1 MFEIVVFSFTLGSVL
16 ILNFFCKKKNFLLD
30 VKYSDHKKLT
40 SLDKVPLIGGL
51 VILLSSLIFL
61 PSSHLFFKIT
71 LITIFLIGFLSDINY
86 LKSPIKRLILQFFSI
101 AFFIVITDT
110 HVSSIRIPYIDYL
123 FENFYFKYLFT
134 IICLTI
140 LINGTNFIDGLNT
153 LSIGYYLLVILTVFY
168 INFEYNLGFEING
181 FKIIGLILMVL
192 FFFNVFGKL
201 YLGDAGAYLVS
212 FYTGIQL
219 INISNFNQTIS
230 PYFIALLLWYPAY
243 ENLFSIIRKKL
254 SNSSVIN
261 ADNKHLHQLI
271 FLFLKKKRIPQF
283 FSNFFAALIINM
295 FNLIVFY
302 LATENMYQTKNL
314 IIIIICN
321 LMIYNL
327 VYLHLKK
334 SIR

>member
-1 MFEIVVFSFTLGSVL
+1 MHYLTSNFNLMESNSHWDKLKKNYTFIDKNYNGLTISLNEKNL
-16 ILNFFCKKKNFLLD
+16 NNYNFFH
-30 VKYSDHKKLT
+30 S
-40 SLDKVPLIGGL
+40 
-51 VILLSSLIFL
+51 IFYV
-61 PSSHLFFKIT
+61 
-71 LITIFLIGFLSDINY
+71 D
-86 LKSPIKRLILQFFSI
+86 
-101 AFFIVITDT
+101 
-110 HVSSIRIPYIDYL
+110 
-123 FENFYFKYLFT
+123 
-134 IICLTI
+134 
-140 LINGTNFIDGLNT
+140 
-153 LSIGYYLLVILTVFY
+153 
-168 INFEYNLGFEING
+168 
-181 FKIIGLILMVL
+181 
-192 FFFNVFGKL
+192 
-201 YLGDAGAYLVS
+201 
-212 FYTGIQL
+212 
-219 INISNFNQTIS
+219 ISNFNQTIS